1 MNMKK
6 IIYLIVALACLSS
19 CEDFLDSK
27 NLTKQDTSN
36 WPMTLKDAQQALT
49 GIYSALSMS
58 SSAPIATAFY
68 ISEVASDDRFGGGGE
83 NDKATQAID
92 RLMNSGTDRFATL
105 WTTRYRGIFRAN
117 MALETL
123 DNCTGWKSEEQKN
136 HFKGEVYFLR
146 ALYYFELSQVFG
158 EVPLVLKTVAENI
171 PQTPAEQTYAQIT
184 HDLKK
189 AIEMLMPTPYAGV
202 NDESGHAT
210 KWAAE
215 ALMARVYLFYTGYY
229 GKDSLPLGG
238 EAGEGIVGSVTKDQ
252 VIAWVDDCI
261 ANSGHD
267 LVSDFR
273 NLWPET
279 NEYTAKNYT
288 HPSGE
293 KLLWEGD
300 GNKETVFAIKFGI
313 GANWERTGF
322 SNQFI
327 VYFGLRSN
335 NGQKNTFPFGA
346 GWGSGTVN
354 SALWNDWTLA
364 EPTDVRRSASILDVR
379 TLSGYVWGAD
389 KQMEE
394 TGYWQKKYIP
404 IMAQTDAG
412 TLVPSYASLKDGSS
426 ATEMQLCHTQ
436 DLVLIRFSDVLLM
449 QSELKQDATGLNRV
463 RARAKLSPVAYSL
476 NALKLERRW
485 ELAFEGLRY
494 FDLMRWGDAAEAL
507 AAQSNVSIKNRNTDA
522 VMGEFGG
529 GYKARY
535 AATKG
540 FWPIPET
547 QINLSGGVLT
557 QNPGWGTPDS
567 EFLGW

>member
-6 IIYLIVALACLSS
+6 IIYLIVALVCLSS

-36 WPMTLKDAQQALT
+36 WPMTLKDAEQALT
-49 GIYSALSMS
+49 AIYTSLSMS
-58 SSAPIATAFY
+58 SSAPIATSFY

-83 NDKATQAID
+83 NDKATQSID

-123 DNCTGWKSEEQKN
+123 DNCSGWKSEAQKN
-136 HFKGEVYFLR
+136 HFKGEVHFLR

-158 EVPLVLKTVAENI
+158 EVPLILKTVAENI

-184 HDLKK
+184 YDLKK
-189 AIEMLMPTPYAGV
+189 AIEMMTPTPYAGA
-202 NDESGHAT
+202 NDASGHAT

-229 GKDSLPLGG
+229 NKESLPLGG
-238 EAGEGIVGSVTKDQ
+238 EAGQGISGNVSKDQ
-252 VIAWVDDCI
+252 VTAWIDDCI

-293 KLLWEGD
+293 KLLWVGD

-322 SNQFI
+322 SNQFV

-346 GWGSGTVN
+346 GWGAGTVN
-354 SALWNDWTLA
+354 SGLWNDWTLA
-364 EPTDVRRSASILDVR
+364 EPTDVRRSASILDVK

-404 IMAQTDAG
+404 ITALNDAG
-412 TLVPSYASLKDGSS
+412 NLVPSYASLKDGSS

-463 RARAKLSPVAYSL
+463 RARAKLAPVAYSL
-476 NALKLERRW
+476 DAMKRERRW

-494 FDLMRWGDAAEAL
+494 YDLMRWGNASDAL
-507 AAQSNVSIKNRNTDA
+507 AAQSHIAIKNRNADA
-522 VMGEFGG
+522 IMGEFGG

-535 AATKG
+535 ALTKG

-547 QINLSGGVLT
+547 QINLSGGVLK
-557 QNPGWGTPDS
+557 QNPGWGTPDA